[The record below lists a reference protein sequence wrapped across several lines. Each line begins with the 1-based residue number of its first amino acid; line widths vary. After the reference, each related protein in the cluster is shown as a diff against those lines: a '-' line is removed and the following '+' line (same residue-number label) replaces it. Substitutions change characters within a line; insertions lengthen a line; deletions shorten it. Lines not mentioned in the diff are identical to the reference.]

1 MYRMKEGEP
10 EFLLVHPGG
19 PFYKNK
25 DLGVWSVP
33 KGEGDG
39 DEDPL
44 ATAIREFEE
53 ETGLRPEGDFKELQP
68 IIQKGGKKVFCWAL
82 SGDFDVE
89 KQVSNTFPLEWPPK
103 SGKML
108 DVPEID
114 RAEWFRLEAAK
125 LRIKEKQIP
134 LLEELNG
141 WLQKNS
147 N

>member
-1 MYRMKEGEP
+1 MYRIKEGEP

-19 PFYKNK
+19 PFFKNK
-25 DLGVWSVP
+25 DLGAWSVP

-53 ETGLRPEGDFKELQP
+53 ETGLRPEGDFMALQP

-82 SGDFDVE
+82 AGDFDVE
-89 KQVSNTFPLEWPPK
+89 KHTSNTFALEWPPK

-108 DVPEID
+108 DIPEID
-114 RAEWFRLEAAK
+114 RAEWFGLEAAK
-125 LRIKEKQIP
+125 LRIKESQVP
-134 LLEELNG
+134 LLEELND
-141 WLQKNS
+141 WLQNNS